1 MPRQKPI
8 KHDDAN
14 SASEDRWTEPILVQY
29 EFRFGS
35 RQLAAVARLGF
46 PRVDEAHP
54 GEWVCPFQLY
64 GLKDNRVRLAR
75 SNDGLLSLTIASTFI
90 RKSLDRLSDVSSD
103 VVPYWVVFPRQVPFC
118 YGPEFH
124 WHLCGILDDEIK
136 KKNRQI
142 SRRRLA
148 RKKSR

>member
-1 MPRQKPI
+1 MPRRKLAPGSRVGKPLD
-8 KHDDAN
+8 HQW
-14 SASEDRWTEPILVQY
+14 SEATLVQY
-29 EFRFGS
+29 EFQYGA
-35 RQLAAVARLGF
+35 RQLSAVARLGF
-46 PRVDEAHP
+46 PRLDEAHP
-54 GEWVCPFQLY
+54 GEWVCPFQIQ

-90 RKSLDRLSDVSSD
+90 RKSLDRLSDVRSD
-103 VVPYWVVFPRQVPFC
+103 VAPHWVVFPRQVPFC

-124 WHLCGILDDEIK
+124 WRLCGILDDEIK

-148 RKKSR
+148 RKRSR